1 MTCGEVSKHL
11 DRANSPRW
19 GGLTARVREHL
30 EQCRSCKALWDFL
43 SSPETAELTPELR
56 SRINQS
62 AEKSLEPVVCVV
74 RKKSAANPSNT
85 KSPVPSS
92 TDRVCC
98 ISYLKGQSPLS

>member
-43 SSPETAELTPELR
+43 SSPETAGA
-56 SRINQS
+56 SF
-62 AEKSLEPVVCVV
+62 
-74 RKKSAANPSNT
+74 AN
-85 KSPVPSS
+85 
-92 TDRVCC
+92 
-98 ISYLKGQSPLS
+98 